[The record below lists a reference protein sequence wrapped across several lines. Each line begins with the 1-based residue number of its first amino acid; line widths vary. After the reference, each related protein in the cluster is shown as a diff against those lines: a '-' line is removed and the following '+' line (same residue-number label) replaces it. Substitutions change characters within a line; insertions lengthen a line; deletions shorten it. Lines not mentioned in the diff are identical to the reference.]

1 MCVCVCVL
9 THSTISP
16 VCVCVLPHRWFHGC
30 ITRQETVSRLK
41 GANIPHCYLVRE
53 SQTKLGTYVL
63 SYMAQNNYVHHFRI
77 HTICGDYYIGNRQF
91 LSLQDLIG
99 YYSRNYVVEDGF
111 LQYPVPPPQV
121 SGWMRCLRLSIQWG
135 GGGGVQNSCEDS
147 GVVGRNGHVVCWVG
161 E

>member
-1 MCVCVCVL
+1 MYACTYVCMYVC
-9 THSTISP
+9 TYSTWLKLFLWRTLYDLSP
-16 VCVCVLPHRWFHGC
+16 SSPPCRWFHGC

-41 GANIPHCYLVRE
+41 AANISHCYLVRE

-121 SGWMRCLRLSIQWG
+121 IVVVL
-135 GGGGVQNSCEDS
+135 V
-147 GVVGRNGHVVCWVG
+147 GVVT
-161 E
+161 